1 MHHYFQESADTK
13 LRFIEQNAAK
23 LEQVVSI
30 LESCLRNGNKIL
42 IAGNGGSAAD
52 AQHWAAELIGRYK
65 MERRSLPAIAL
76 TTDTSILTAIGN
88 DYGFDEVFS
97 KQVE

>member
-13 LRFIEQNAAK
+13 LHFIEQNGDE
-23 LEQVVSI
+23 LERVISV
-30 LESCLRNGNKIL
+30 LENCLRKGNKIL

-88 DYGFDEVFS
+88 DYGYDEVFS